1 MSLLPEGPAGDVWFN
16 LRLIPDRSVVKLTH
30 AAKILNLPP
39 VTVMECLRDLD
50 RLGWASCEVS
60 TDLSGISVVSR
71 SRPVQYTDEVHTPD
85 LQLVVFLVPRRFRK
99 HLPAGLHMAGVM
111 GGLR

>member
-16 LRLIPDRSVVKLTH
+16 LRLIPDRSVVKLTA
-30 AAKILNLPP
+30 AAKILHLTPT
-39 VTVMECLRDLD
+39 TVMECLRDLD
-50 RLGWASCEVS
+50 RLGWVSCVVS

-71 SRPVQYTDEVHTPD
+71 SRPVQYTDEVRTPD

-99 HLPAGLHMAGVM
+99 HLPADLHMAG
-111 GGLR
+111 GAA